1 MISFNLQD
9 AYYPQ
14 EEAVANFDPAP
25 VREAEKWEHILE
37 DMKTALIHKEYSNMR
52 KLMFGLEFEMHE
64 SRMKSYNAGYAHGCA
79 PLPF

>member
-9 AYYPQ
+9 AYYTQ
-14 EEAVANFDPAP
+14 EEAAANFDPAP

>member
-1 MISFNLQD
+1 MISSNLQD
-9 AYYPQ
+9 AYYPL
-14 EEAVANFDPAP
+14 EEAAANHDPAP
-25 VREAEKWEHILE
+25 IREIEKWEHVLE
-37 DMKTALIHKEYSNMR
+37 DMKTALIHKEYANMR

>member
-1 MISFNLQD
+1 MISSNLQD
-9 AYYPQ
+9 AYYSM
-14 EEAVANFDPAP
+14 EEAAANHDPAP
-25 VREAEKWEHILE
+25 IREIEKWEHVLE
-37 DMKTALIHKEYSNMR
+37 DMKTALMKQEFSKMR

>member
-1 MISFNLQD
+1 MTSFNLQD

-25 VREAEKWEHILE
+25 IRESEKWEHILE
-37 DMKTALIHKEYSNMR
+37 DMKTALIREEYSNMR

-64 SRMKSYNAGYAHGCA
+64 SRMKSYNTGYAHGCA